1 MEHVVM
7 TKILK
12 RFVTATHIIVLNNLQ
27 YQFCDVSISNLI
39 YYITSVVLI
48 MHTFIYTID
57 FISLLQMA
65 IIYSKQWL

>member
-1 MEHVVM
+1 M